1 LALRWSLRSFLRL
14 PAASGAWAALPAF
27 AQDPASPM
35 SAGSLLQVFAGLLVV
50 LALVMAAAWALRR
63 IGHVPGLSNQA
74 IRTIGATSVG
84 TRERVVLLEVAG
96 TWILVGVAPG
106 QVRSLATLPK
116 GELPAVPVSSATPPF
131 SQWLQRFTDRT
142 HAP

>member
-1 LALRWSLRSFLRL
+1 MTISASRTLV
-14 PAASGAWAALPAF
+14 AAAAAAALPAA

-35 SAGSLLQVFAGLLVV
+35 STGNLLQVFGGLLLV
-50 LALVMAAAWALRR
+50 LALVFGAAWALRR
-63 IGHVPGLSNQA
+63 LGHVPGLTNQA
-74 IRTIGATSVG
+74 IKLVGAASVG

-116 GELPAVPVSSATPPF
+116 GELPAAQDSAPVSPSFASF
-131 SQWLQRFTDRT
+131 LQRFKDRP

>member
-1 LALRWSLRSFLRL
+1 MTNASPRLFAACAAAL
-14 PAASGAWAALPAF
+14 AALPAA

-35 SAGSLLQVFAGLLVV
+35 SAGSQLQVFAGLLLV
-50 LALVMAAAWALRR
+50 LALVIAAAWALRR

-84 TRERVVLLEVAG
+84 TRERVVLLEVSGA
-96 TWILVGVAPG
+96 WILVGVAPG

-116 GELPAVPVSSATPPF
+116 GDLPLAPHSTTAPPF
-131 SQWLQRFTDRT
+131 AQWLQRFTDRT